1 MGNEMTIYNNTLP
14 VEMKSYRNDYL
25 VQIGDYNCK
34 LVRDVDFGKVP
45 KAKKPSLWKSGAEK
59 VLFGFHL
66 AYDTVIT
73 DSYKDFQSGIFYY
86 EVMAKAYDSE
96 GRVIRTGVG
105 CCNTNEAGFGRAS
118 AYDSMNSALKKAK
131 KRAVVDLALT
141 IGCLSDAFTQDIED
155 DTNAEK
161 AQQVLSDNDGI
172 TSKQMARLFAIAGN
186 NEITREKAKSLLA
199 EWGYNSTKDITQK
212 DYEGICERF
221 ANYGK
226 TS

>member
-1 MGNEMTIYNNTLP
+1 MGNEVIVYGGMPT
-14 VEMKSYRNDYL
+14 VEMKPYRNDYL
-25 VQIGDYNCK
+25 MSIGDYNCK

-66 AYDTVIT
+66 SYDTEVI
-73 DSYKDFQSGIFYY
+73 DSYKDWQNGFFYY
-86 EVMAKAYDSE
+86 EVMAKAYDSN
-96 GRVIRTGVG
+96 GKIIRTGVG
-105 CCNTNEAGFGRAS
+105 CCNTNEASFGRAS
-118 AYDSMNSALKKAK
+118 AYDSANNALKKAK

-141 IGCLSDAFTQDIED
+141 IGCLSDAFTQDLED
-155 DTNAEK
+155 ETNVDK
-161 AQQVLSDNDGI
+161 AQQILGDNDPI
-172 TSKQMARLFAIAGN
+172 TSKQATRLFAIAGN

-212 DYEGICERF
+212 DYEEICERF

-226 TS
+226 

>member
-1 MGNEMTIYNNTLP
+1 MANDVIVYNEPP
-14 VEMKSYRNDYL
+14 VAMKAYRNDYL
-25 VQIGDYNCK
+25 VNIGDYNCK

-66 AYDTVIT
+66 SYDTTIT
-73 DSYKDFQSGIFYY
+73 DSYKDFEKGVFYY
-86 EVMAKAYDSE
+86 EVVAKAYDSE
-96 GRVIRTGVG
+96 GRVVRTGVG
-105 CCNTNEAGFGRAS
+105 CCNTNEAAFGRAS

-155 DTNAEK
+155 DTNTEK
-161 AQQVLSDNDGI
+161 AQQILGDNDPI
-172 TSKQMARLFAIAGN
+172 TSKQATRLFAIAGN

-199 EWGYNSTKDITQK
+199 EWGYASTKDITQK
-212 DYEGICERF
+212 DYEEICERF
-221 ANYGK
+221 AKYSK
-226 TS
+226 ST

>member
-1 MGNEMTIYNNTLP
+1 MGNEMTIYNAPP

-73 DSYKDFQSGIFYY
+73 DSYKDFQNGIFYY

-118 AYDSMNSALKKAK
+118 AFDSMNSALKKAK

-155 DTNAEK
+155 DTNVEK
-161 AQQVLSDNDGI
+161 AQQILGDNDGI

-199 EWGYNSTKDITQK
+199 EWGYASTKDITQK
-212 DYEGICERF
+212 DYEDICEKF

>member
-1 MGNEMTIYNNTLP
+1 MANDLIVYNDMPP
-14 VEMKSYRNDYL
+14 VAMKSYRNDYL
-25 VQIGDYNCK
+25 MTIGDYNCK

-66 AYDTVIT
+66 SYDTQIV
-73 DSYKDFQSGIFYY
+73 DSHKDWQNGFFYY

-105 CCNTNEAGFGRAS
+105 CCNTNEASFGRAS
-118 AYDSMNSALKKAK
+118 AYDSANNALKKAK

-141 IGCLSDAFTQDIED
+141 IGCLSDAFSQDLED
-155 DTNAEK
+155 DTNVEK
-161 AQQVLSDNDGI
+161 AQQILGDNDPI
-172 TSKQMARLFAIAGN
+172 TSKQATRLFAIAGN

-199 EWGYNSTKDITQK
+199 EWGYNSTKEITQK
-212 DYEGICERF
+212 AYEEICERF

-226 TS
+226 